1 MKEQIIRITQET
13 DRPETKIEKTV
24 TINFDGRQ
32 FFVRIPKKFSDY
44 LKINKKNKLKFTV
57 DIPYLEE
64 TGKKIMVV
72 ELVGKKD

>member
-1 MKEQIIRITQET
+1 MKEQIRRIIRET

-44 LKINKKNKLKFTV
+44 LKINKKNKLKRM
-57 DIPYLEE
+57 I
-64 TGKKIMVV
+64 IHC
-72 ELVGKKD
+72 